1 MITLL
6 LLVLTA
12 LLGIVAYRLTT
23 IDRAVREL
31 NSRRSTISV
40 SLNPLF
46 SEEEIAAARD
56 LHEKWQKRVDRSFEA
71 LQRTEKQ
78 EIEAHHRS
86 RRAKTDFVPSP
97 RLKDIIQDLTISLCG
112 RDVTQTKVQKMIES
126 NIAVLRGAKL
136 VDVSA
141 AFDADEQ
148 LRKWDNAGASCTDEK
163 FIAAV
168 HGEQVRKDYDDGL
181 SERKQLWQ
189 DNWDAFLKAA

>member
-31 NSRRSTISV
+31 NSRRSTTSV

-46 SEEEIAAARD
+46 PEEEIAAARE
-56 LHEKWQKRVDRSFEA
+56 LHEKWQKRLHRSFEA

-86 RRAKTDFVPSP
+86 GRGKANFVPSEQVN
-97 RLKDIIQDLTISLCG
+97 DSIQDLTISLCG
-112 RDVTQTKVQKMIES
+112 RDVTQKKVQKMIES

-136 VDVSA
+136 ADVSA
-141 AFDADEQ
+141 AFDAAE
-148 LRKWDNAGASCTDEK
+148 LRKWDNPGISCTGEK

-168 HGEQVRKDYDDGL
+168 HGEQVRKDYDEGL
-181 SERKQLWQ
+181 FERKQLWQ
-189 DNWDAFLKAA
+189 DKWDAFLKGS